1 MITRT
6 HAVATLLSADLVTGA
21 ASLVVAQ
28 DASQPSPVE
37 LYKKGIEQLQA
48 GSLQDAKATLQ
59 RVDPLQLPES
69 DRPAYMAALRRVDEA
84 AAPAA
89 LPEVAPEAKAPA
101 AVKPAAP
108 APAKE
113 TEKPAAKAAPKP
125 VPASTGK
132 DPFVQARGKEAAALV
147 AAGDDAMAKQAYA
160 QAVGHYGK
168 AVQMDPENAML
179 RSKLAAAT
187 SAQSKNA
194 PDALKGDLMRYEIEH
209 KRVRAE
215 FGTDIEDAKAKLAAR
230 DYAGAGYMVSSAR
243 ARVNQGREWLEV
255 SEFEGLQ
262 RQANSVTDA
271 IDAQQQQ
278 EKLIQLK
285 AASKAPAADA
295 IAVNERQNR
304 VDNLIRA
311 ARALQRNGQNAQ
323 ALAAAEQAVSSDP
336 SNMAAQMLVEV
347 LRDEYC
353 LRESDRLLKTS
364 ANKHADLALENRE
377 AVIPYT
383 DLITYPTDWPQMSNR
398 RINAVTGASIES
410 DLDRS
415 TRHLLDEKYIET
427 VDFNNDE
434 LQTTLNFVRDST
446 GVNMVILWGA
456 IEQAGVKRDRA
467 VTQKLKHVT
476 AAQLLKSILDSVSTE
491 LDPENRLAYAVQNG
505 IVTIGTR
512 RELKQVT
519 VESNYDVRD
528 LLVNIENFKDA
539 PSFSLTSAL
548 TNTTAGNGSSTSG
561 DIFQNTS
568 TPEAGGDESKLVDEL
583 ITRIKEH
590 VGTKVEWDENL
601 SVISAYHSQ
610 LLVKTTPENHRSL
623 AKLLESF
630 RQNRSVQ
637 ISVES
642 RFLFVDNNFLEEFGV
657 DLDMT
662 FAGNNGLSPITVN
675 QGHAPTQSNGS
686 PGMAGRPSNSLT
698 PSAWKNSTSS
708 GAQPQAMTLG
718 ASYLSDLQVDLL
730 VSATQARRTGA
741 TLTAP
746 RITFFNGQR
755 AYVLVGRQVAFVS
768 NLEPIQQTTAAK
780 ATVSTVQ
787 SGVVLDVEGTASAD
801 RRYVTLTL
809 RPSLAT
815 LKEPMRQIE
824 VRAASQINVNNGG
837 TGVGNL
843 NPFSGGAANSQGTVL
858 GFIEAPE
865 LELTQIRTTVSIP
878 DRGTLMTGGQRLVS
892 ETQIEAGV
900 PVLSKIPII
909 DRLFSNTT
917 QVRDERTLLVLIK
930 PTIVLQNEEEE
941 RRWPGGQADWGS
953 YNMVSE
959 PSSVR

>member
-6 HAVATLLSADLVTGA
+6 HAAATLLSAGLVAGA

-28 DASQPSPVE
+28 DASQASPAD
-37 LYKKGIEQLQA
+37 LYKKGLEQLEA
-48 GSLQDAKATLQ
+48 GSVQEAKATLQ
-59 RVDPLQLPES
+59 RVDPLQLPEA
-69 DRPAYMAALRRVDEA
+69 DRAAYVAALKRIED
-84 AAPAA
+84 AAPKA
-89 LPEVAPEAKAPA
+89 EAKEE
-101 AVKPAAP
+101 VKPPVLEQPAP
-108 APAKE
+108 APAAE
-113 TEKPAAKAAPKP
+113 AAPAKDAAQ
-125 VPASTGK
+125 PATPEG
-132 DPFVQARGKEAAALV
+132 DAMAAARARDFAAHV
-147 AAGDDAMAKQAYA
+147 AAGDTAMAKQAYGT
-160 QAVGHYGK
+160 AVGHYSK
-168 AVQMDPENAML
+168 AAEIEPGNKALKD
-179 RSKLAAAT
+179 KLAAAI
-187 SAQSKNA
+187 SAQSSHA
-194 PDALKGDLMRYEIEH
+194 PAALQGDLVRFEIEH
-209 KRVRAE
+209 KRVLSE
-215 FGTDIEDAKAKLAAR
+215 FGADMEDAKGKLAAH
-230 DYAGAGYMVSSAR
+230 DYVGAVRMVGAAR
-243 ARVNQGREWLEV
+243 ARANQGREYLAVTEY
-255 SEFEGLQ
+255 EGLVN
-262 RQANSVTDA
+262 QANVLTDA

-278 EKLIQLK
+278 QKLAQLK
-285 AASKAPAADA
+285 DESKKTDAAV
-295 IAVNERQNR
+295 IATNDKKQR
-304 VDNLIRA
+304 VDQLVIA
-311 ARALQRNGQNAQ
+311 ARVLQRNGQNAQ
-323 ALAAAEQAVSSDP
+323 ALAAAEQAVAADP
-336 SNMAAQMLVEV
+336 SNMAARALADI
-347 LRDEYC
+347 LRDEYS
-353 LRESDRLLKTS
+353 LRESDRLLKLS
-364 ANKHADLALENRE
+364 ANKHADLAIENRE

-383 DLITYPTDWPQMSNR
+383 DLITYPTDWPMMSNR
-398 RINAVTGASIES
+398 RIGAVTGAAIES

-427 VDFNNDE
+427 VDFNSDNLE
-434 LQTTLNFVRDST
+434 TTLNFVRDAT

-456 IEQAGVKRDRA
+456 IEATGVKRDRA

-491 LDPENRLAYAVQNG
+491 LEPESRLDYAVQNG

-512 RELKQVT
+512 KELKQVT

-539 PSFSLTSAL
+539 PSFNL
-548 TNTTAGNGSSTSG
+548 TTALGSGGGGGGGGGGTLFDSSA
-561 DIFQNTS
+561 
-568 TPEAGGDESKLVDEL
+568 TPEAAGDEGKIVDDL
-583 ITRIKEH
+583 INRIKEH
-590 VGTKVEWDENL
+590 VGTKVEWDESL

-610 LLVKTTPENHRSL
+610 LLVRTTPANHRAL

-637 ISVES
+637 ITVES

-662 FAGNNGLSPITVN
+662 FAGNGGLSPITVN
-675 QGHAPTQSNGS
+675 QGHAPTQNGGGS
-686 PGMAGRPSNSLT
+686 GMAVRPTGSLT
-698 PSAWKNSTSS
+698 PVPWKNGAAG

-718 ASYLSDLQVDLL
+718 ASYLNDIQVNLL

-768 NLEPIQQTTAAK
+768 DLTPIQNTAAAR
-780 ATVSTVQ
+780 ATISTVQ
-787 SGVVLDVEGTASAD
+787 SGVVLDVEGTTSAD

-824 VRAASQINVNNGG
+824 IRAANQINVNNGNG
-837 TGVGNL
+837 NNGGGNNNNNGAGGVA
-843 NPFSGGAANSQGTVL
+843 GASTVL
-858 GFIEAPE
+858 GAIEAPE

-892 ETQIEAGV
+892 ETQVEVGV

-930 PTIVLQNEEEE
+930 PTIILQNEEEE
-941 RRWPGGQADWGS
+941 RRWPGGPQDWGS

-959 PSSVR
+959 PSSIR